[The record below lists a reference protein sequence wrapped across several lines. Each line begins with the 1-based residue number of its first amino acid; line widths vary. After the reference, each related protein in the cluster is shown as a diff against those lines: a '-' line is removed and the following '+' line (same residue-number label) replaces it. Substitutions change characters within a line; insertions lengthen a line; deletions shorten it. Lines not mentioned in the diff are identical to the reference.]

1 MDKSPVYENFM
12 NKMAAMQGQG
22 KPKMSA
28 TTMKI
33 GSGIGLE
40 KRVGNNE
47 KKISLLKNIFKA
59 QRTEIGEKIT
69 PKVNTLEESLINT
82 TQILG
87 VISQKLQLDMDQRIK
102 DQKAAFENQ
111 RKLNLIDKRDKKEEE
126 IEAKRKSKVTSK
138 LGKAAIKPFVGIF
151 DQLKQL
157 ALVLGTGVIG
167 TNLIRLLKDEDFQA
181 KLEKIYNWTTKNW
194 KALAIAGGVIV
205 GLDLGLKLF
214 GAFKALKFAFGI
226 LTSPFLLKALGIAA
240 ITYGVFKLL
249 DVDRNQK
256 ANQKAEEKKIKAY
269 NLLGGV
275 DPTVDRNED
284 KNRVQWE
291 PSSAFL
297 KPVEGK
303 NRITRFFNRLGPR
316 ETDFDAAAEFHAR
329 MTLPMMQLYKDFQK
343 ENPIEGL
350 RFFIPNLSSFL
361 NDKALLEKEY
371 KKLVKEKKISRV
383 NNIDAGT
390 LDLSKNNKIK
400 EFKQNNLPATE
411 INTIASMNVINP
423 YMEQVPELFGFSD
436 LVYT

>member
-1 MDKSPVYENFM
+1 MD
-12 NKMAAMQGQG
+12 
-22 KPKMSA
+22 
-28 TTMKI
+28 
-33 GSGIGLE
+33 
-40 KRVGNNE
+40 
-47 KKISLLKNIFKA
+47 
-59 QRTEIGEKIT
+59 
-69 PKVNTLEESLINT
+69 
-82 TQILG
+82 
-87 VISQKLQLDMDQRIK
+87 
-102 DQKAAFENQ
+102 
-111 RKLNLIDKRDKKEEE
+111 
-126 IEAKRKSKVTSK
+126 AKCN
-138 LGKAAIKPFVGIF
+138 PFIF

-240 ITYGVFKLL
+240 VTYGVFKLL

-256 ANQKAEEKKIKAY
+256 ANQKAEEKKIKSY

-316 ETDFDAAAEFHAR
+316 ETDFEAAAEFHAR
-329 MTLPMMQLYKDFQK
+329 MSLPMMQLYKDFQK

>member
-1 MDKSPVYENFM
+1 MDKSPAYENFM

-47 KKISLLKNIFKA
+47 KKITLLKNIFKA
-59 QRTEIGEKIT
+59 QKQEIGEKIT
-69 PKVNTLEESLINT
+69 PKVNTLEESLIST

-87 VISQKLQLDMDQRIK
+87 VISQKLQLDIDQRIK

-111 RKLNLIDKRDKKEEE
+111 KKLNLIDKRGKKEDE
-126 IEAKRKSKVTSK
+126 IEAKRKSKVASK

-151 DQLKQL
+151 DQLKRV
-157 ALVLGTGVIG
+157 ALILGTGIIG
-167 TNLIRLLKDEDFQA
+167 TNLVRLLQDEDFKA
-181 KLEKIYNWTTKNW
+181 KLEGIYNWTTKNW

-205 GLDLGLKLF
+205 GLDLGFKLF

-226 LTSPFLLKALGIAA
+226 LTSPFLLKALA
-240 ITYGVFKLL
+240 ISAVTFGVFALL
-249 DVDRNQK
+249 KNKGKILDNYTASQK
-256 ANQKAEEKKIKAY
+256 EKDTKI
-269 NLLGGV
+269 LGGV
-275 DPTVDRNED
+275 DPTQVVNRDRERIMLD
-284 KNRVQWE
+284 I
-291 PSSAFL
+291 SGSFL
-297 KPVEGK
+297 KPVEGS
-303 NRITRFFNRLGPR
+303 NAFMRFLNSIGPR
-316 ETDFDAAAEFHAR
+316 ETDFEAIEEAKRRFQTPALD
-329 MTLPMMQLYKDFQK
+329 QYKKFQ
-343 ENPIEGL
+343 EQNPEKGL
-350 RFFIPNLSSFL
+350 RFFIPNLTSFL
-361 NDKALLEKEY
+361 NDKALVDKEY

-390 LDLSKNNKIK
+390 LDLSQNNKIR
-400 EFKQNNLPATE
+400 EFKQNNMPATE

-423 YMEQVPELFGFSD
+423 YMEQVPELFGFAD

>member
-1 MDKSPVYENFM
+1 MDKSSPVYENFA
-12 NKMAAMQGQG
+12 NKMDAMSGR
-22 KPKMSA
+22 PKINKS
-28 TTMKI
+28 TFKI
-33 GSGIGLE
+33 GSGDLTM
-40 KRVGNNE
+40 RVANNE

-69 PKVNTLEESLINT
+69 PKVNTLEESLIST

-126 IEAKRKSKVTSK
+126 IEAKRKSKVASK

-151 DQLKQL
+151 DRLKQL
-157 ALVLGTGVIG
+157 ALILGTGIIG
-167 TNLIRLLKDEDFQA
+167 TNLVRLLNDEDFKA
-181 KLEKIYNWTTKNW
+181 KLEGIYNWTTKNW

-205 GLDLGLKLF
+205 GLGIGVKLI
-214 GAFKALKFAFGI
+214 GAFKALKFAIGI
-226 LTSPFLLKALGIAA
+226 LTAPVLLKVLGIAA
-240 ITYGVFKLL
+240 LTYGVFYLL
-249 DVDRNQK
+249 KNKGKIFDNYIE
-256 ANQKAEEKKIKAY
+256 NEKSKGAQV
-269 NLLGGV
+269 LGGV
-275 DPTVDRNED
+275 DPTLNRKLD
-284 KNRVQWE
+284 KRRIMLDIDGSFV
-291 PSSAFL
+291 
-297 KPVEGK
+297 KPVGGG
-303 NRITRFFNRLGPR
+303 NALMRFLNKIGPR
-316 ETDFDAAAEFHAR
+316 ETDYEAIEGAEKIFTTPA
-329 MTLPMMQLYKDFQK
+329 TDVYKQFQK

-371 KKLVKEKKISRV
+371 KKLVKDKKISRV

-390 LDLSKNNKIK
+390 IDLTQNNKIR
-400 EFKQNNLPATE
+400 EYKQNNMPATE

-423 YMEQVPELFGFSD
+423 YMEQVPELFGFAD

>member
-1 MDKSPVYENFM
+1 MDKSPAYENFM

-33 GSGIGLE
+33 GSGMGLE
-40 KRVGNNE
+40 KRVDNNE
-47 KKISLLKNIFKA
+47 KKITLLKNIFKA
-59 QRTEIGEKIT
+59 QKQEIGEKIT
-69 PKVNTLEESLINT
+69 PKVNTLEESLIST

-126 IEAKRKSKVTSK
+126 VEAKRKSKVASK

-157 ALVLGTGVIG
+157 ALILGTGIIG
-167 TNLIRLLKDEDFQA
+167 SNLIRLLKDEDFKA
-181 KLEKIYNWTTKNW
+181 KLEAIYNWTTKNW

-214 GAFKALKFAFGI
+214 GAFKVLKFALGI
-226 LTSPFLLKALGIAA
+226 LTAPVLLKVLGIAA
-240 ITYGVFKLL
+240 VTYGVFYLL
-249 DVDRNQK
+249 KNKGKFIDNYIEKEK
-256 ANQKAEEKKIKAY
+256 AKGEKI
-269 NLLGGV
+269 LGGV
-275 DPTVDRNED
+275 DPTLNRNLD
-284 KNRVQWE
+284 VTRVALD
-291 PSSAFL
+291 PGGSFV
-297 KPVEGK
+297 KPVEGD
-303 NRITRFFNRLGPR
+303 NAFQRFMNSIGPR
-316 ETDFDAAAEFHAR
+316 ETDFEAIEEAR
-329 MTLPMMQLYKDFQK
+329 KYFRTPMLELYKQFQK
-343 ENPIEGL
+343 ENPTEGL
-350 RFFIPNLSSFL
+350 RFFIPNLTSFL
-361 NDKALLEKEY
+361 NDKALIEKEY
-371 KKLVKEKKISRV
+371 KKLVKDKKISRV

-390 LDLSKNNKIK
+390 LDLTQNNKIK

-423 YMEQVPELFGFSD
+423 YMEQVPELFGFAD
-436 LVYT
+436 LVYS